1 MFLIVVEAGF
11 SQIQSQIMNTL
22 MKLLNVAVYAQI
34 FENRKMCE
42 VDPSRL
48 LDGDNLESNLVSCYR
63 CCSHSV
69 YCYLF

>member
-11 SQIQSQIMNTL
+11 SQIRSQIMNIL
-22 MKLLNVAVYAQI
+22 MKLAVYAQI
-34 FENRKMCE
+34 FENRKMLCE

-48 LDGDNLESNLVSCYR
+48 SDGDNLESNLVSCYR